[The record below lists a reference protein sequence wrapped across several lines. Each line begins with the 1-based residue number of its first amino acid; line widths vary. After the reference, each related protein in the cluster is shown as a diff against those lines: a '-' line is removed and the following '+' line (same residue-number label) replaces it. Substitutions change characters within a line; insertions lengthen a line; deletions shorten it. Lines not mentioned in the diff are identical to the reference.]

1 MILSFM
7 ELGALIKFATIWF
20 LFYEREF
27 KNIKSTLWIL
37 NSLMFFESWITLS
50 TDFCK
55 RCAKSFKI
63 SDVGLAIDK
72 NKISTLKHQ
81 SLIRITPVNGL
92 FQEA

>member
-50 TDFCK
+50 TGTARIVIFASVAQK
-55 RCAKSFKI
+55 A
-63 SDVGLAIDK
+63 
-72 NKISTLKHQ
+72 LKFQ
-81 SLIRITPVNGL
+81 MWAWQLIKTK
-92 FQEA
+92 FQL